1 MKDLRDTASIIQK
14 LDLIISVDNVVAHIA
29 GALNKRVWL
38 MLSTVPDWRWDLNY
52 TTTTPWYPTAKL
64 FRQPLP
70 NDWDTV
76 IKEIKNELK
85 NNV

>member
-1 MKDLRDTASIIQK
+1 
-14 LDLIISVDNVVAHIA
+14 
-29 GALNKRVWL
+29 

-52 TTTTPWYPTAKL
+52 PTTTPWYPTAKL